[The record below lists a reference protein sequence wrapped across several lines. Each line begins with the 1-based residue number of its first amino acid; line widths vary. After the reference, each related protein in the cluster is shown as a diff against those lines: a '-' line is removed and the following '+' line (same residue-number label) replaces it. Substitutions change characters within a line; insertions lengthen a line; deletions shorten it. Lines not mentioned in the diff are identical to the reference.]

1 MKLYIGVT
9 TYNRKDIVQYN
20 AKSLLQVDKIENCEI
35 HVFDDCSNEYNMKFL
50 KKIYKTNKVICNK
63 ENLGADANAK
73 KMFMD
78 FLESD
83 CDYLFCADSDLIYT
97 KNILRV
103 IENIIYKL
111 KRANK
116 PVIFSVFSEK
126 HHTTFEEFDPE
137 LCKKKFLGCAGTV
150 MGKDIIKL
158 FIENVPLRYNEEIEG
173 IDCYYCNILN
183 SLNYDMFCTKK
194 SYVQHIGVVGQGADL
209 VDIEWGIDFK
219 IDSIVNAN
227 AIYYICENYY
237 KIDEEKIKSIA
248 LKLAKLDKI
257 GVRLSIAMLYYS
269 IISRFKRKKYKK

>member
-35 HVFDDCSNEYNMKFL
+35 HVFDDCSNEYNMKFK

-63 ENLGADANAK
+63 GNLGADANAK

-97 KNILRV
+97 KNVLRV

-209 VDIEWGIDFK
+209 VDIEWELI
-219 IDSIVNAN
+219 
-227 AIYYICENYY
+227 
-237 KIDEEKIKSIA
+237 
-248 LKLAKLDKI
+248 LKLI
-257 GVRLSIAMLYYS
+257 V
-269 IISRFKRKKYKK
+269 

>member
-50 KKIYKTNKVICNK
+50 KKIYKTNEVICNK

-97 KNILRV
+97 KNVLRV

>member
-1 MKLYIGVT
+1 
-9 TYNRKDIVQYN
+9 
-20 AKSLLQVDKIENCEI
+20 
-35 HVFDDCSNEYNMKFL
+35 
-50 KKIYKTNKVICNK
+50 
-63 ENLGADANAK
+63 
-73 KMFMD
+73 
-78 FLESD
+78 
-83 CDYLFCADSDLIYT
+83 
-97 KNILRV
+97 
-103 IENIIYKL
+103 
-111 KRANK
+111 
-116 PVIFSVFSEK
+116 
-126 HHTTFEEFDPE
+126 
-137 LCKKKFLGCAGTV
+137 

>member
-35 HVFDDCSNEYNMKFL
+35 HVFDDCSNEYNMKFK

-209 VDIEWGIDFK
+209 VDIEWELI
-219 IDSIVNAN
+219 
-227 AIYYICENYY
+227 
-237 KIDEEKIKSIA
+237 
-248 LKLAKLDKI
+248 LKLI
-257 GVRLSIAMLYYS
+257 V
-269 IISRFKRKKYKK
+269 

>member
-35 HVFDDCSNEYNMKFL
+35 HVFDDCGNEYNMKFL
-50 KKIYKTNKVICNK
+50 KKIYKTNEVICNK

-97 KNILRV
+97 KNVLRV